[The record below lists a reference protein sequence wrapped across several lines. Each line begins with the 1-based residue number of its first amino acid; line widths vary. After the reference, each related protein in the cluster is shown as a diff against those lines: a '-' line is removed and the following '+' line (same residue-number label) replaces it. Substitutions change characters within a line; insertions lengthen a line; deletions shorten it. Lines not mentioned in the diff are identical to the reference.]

1 MSTPKKI
8 LVIDVE
14 ATCWENLPPNKFPD
28 NRNEIIEIGIT
39 QIDIAI
45 RKIESSE
52 GILVIPPT
60 TEINEFCTKLTTIT
74 PELIAQEGISF
85 KDAVDILLT
94 KYKSNQNVFASWG
107 DYDRTSF
114 VKNCDWNKVE
124 YPFPNMH
131 LNVKSLFAAKYGWNG
146 GLDKCAESMK
156 LTFEGTHHRGVD
168 DSRMIARILRLL
180 LGWDIVGFEKL

>member
-14 ATCWENLPPNKFPD
+14 ATCWENLPPNKFPE

-39 QIDIAI
+39 QIDIAT
-45 RKIESSE
+45 RTIESSE

-60 TEINEFCTKLTTIT
+60 TEINAFCTKLTTIT
-74 PELIAQEGISF
+74 PELIAKEGIPF
-85 KDAVDILLT
+85 KDAIGILQT
-94 KYKSNQNVFASWG
+94 KYECNRNVFASWG

-114 VKNCDWNKVE
+114 VKNCNWNKVE

-131 LNVKSLFAAKYGWNG
+131 LNVKSLFAAKNGFNG
-146 GLDKCAESMK
+146 GVSICAEHYG
-156 LTFEGTHHRGVD
+156 LTFEGTQHRGVD
-168 DSRMIARILRLL
+168 DSRMIARILLNL
-180 LGWDIVGFEKL
+180 LGT